1 MHSQRDVCA
10 EVRVRTSKIRPP
22 TLNSVSD
29 LWRIEENFIWSIF
42 IHHSSRE
49 LYQSEK
55 FFPFYF
61 GESEKRE
68 KASEKERDKR
78 AKEKSK
84 EISLES
90 SERCQWNLIIARCHP
105 PDEILQLYTKFSNK
119 RRVVVSVSRGAE
131 LSTSRTCWESR
142 KVPQSAV
149 WREL

>member
-10 EVRVRTSKIRPP
+10 EVRVRTSEFCPP
-22 TLNSVSD
+22 TLSSVSD

-42 IHHSSRE
+42 IHHSSRD

-55 FFPFYF
+55 FFLFILARVKK
-61 GESEKRE
+61 GKSERKRE
-68 KASEKERDKR
+68 RQKSEGE
-78 AKEKSK
+78 EQ

-105 PDEILQLYTKFSNK
+105 PPDEILQLYTKFSNK
-119 RRVVVSVSRGAE
+119 RRVVVSASRGAE
-131 LSTSRTCWESR
+131 LSTTGTCWESR

-149 WREL
+149 LRER